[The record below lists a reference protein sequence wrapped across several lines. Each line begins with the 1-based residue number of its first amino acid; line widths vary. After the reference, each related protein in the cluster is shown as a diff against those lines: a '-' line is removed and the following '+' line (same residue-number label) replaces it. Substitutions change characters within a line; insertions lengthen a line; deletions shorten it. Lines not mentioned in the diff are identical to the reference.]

1 MDENGMDRNQRVR
14 KLACRGGALA
24 LILAGYYLFV
34 RITGLVVPCVF
45 HEVTGLF
52 CPGCGITRMFL
63 AIGRL
68 DFPAAFRWNPGVL
81 VLLPFAAADAVW
93 CAFLYIRHGKI
104 QSRIHNVFVWVV
116 LVLLLVFAPARNVVR
131 FI

>member
-1 MDENGMDRNQRVR
+1 MDRKQRVG
-14 KLACRGGALA
+14 KLASRSGALA

-34 RITGLVVPCVF
+34 RITGMAIPCVF
-45 HEVTGLF
+45 HEVTGLL

-63 AIGRL
+63 ALGRL
-68 DFPAAFRWNPGVL
+68 DLATAFRWNPGVF

-93 CAFLYIRHGKI
+93 CTFLYIRHGKI
-104 QSRIHNVFVWVV
+104 ESRIHNVFVWVV
-116 LVLLLVFAPARNVVR
+116 LVLLLVFAVARNVVR

>member
-1 MDENGMDRNQRVR
+1 MDRKQRVG
-14 KLACRGGALA
+14 KLAGRSGALA

-34 RITGLVVPCVF
+34 RITGMAVPCVF

-68 DFPAAFRWNPGVL
+68 DLAAAFRWNPGVF

-104 QSRIHNVFVWVV
+104 ESRIHNVFVWVV
-116 LVLLLVFAPARNVVR
+116 LVLLLAFAVARNVMR